1 MIDKK
6 RIIALDVGDKTI
18 GIAMS
23 DPLRITAQGL
33 ETYER
38 IGIKK
43 DTDYILSLIKE
54 YNCGILVIGLPLN
67 LNGTDSIQTEKVRS
81 FREKLENKLRSNGL
95 SNVIVD
101 WQDER
106 FTTVIAEDILIAADV
121 SREKR
126 KTVIDKQAA
135 VVILQDYMARLEN
148 LSTISSEDDERG

>member
-54 YNCGILVIGLPLN
+54 NNCGVLVIGLPLN
-67 LNGTDSIQTEKVRS
+67 LNGTDSIQTEKVRL

-135 VVILQDYMARLEN
+135 VVILQNYMARLEN

>member
-1 MIDKK
+1 MTDKQ
-6 RIIALDVGDKTI
+6 RILALDVGDKSI

-43 DTDYILSLIKE
+43 DTDYILSLIKDN
-54 YNCGILVIGLPLN
+54 NCDTLVIGLPLN
-67 LNGTDSIQTEKVRS
+67 LNGSDSIQTEKVRA
-81 FREKLENKLRSNGL
+81 FREKIENKLRSNGL
-95 SNVIVD
+95 SNVTVD

-135 VVILQDYMARLEN
+135 VVILQNYMARLEN
-148 LSTISSEDDERG
+148 LLSVSSADDERG